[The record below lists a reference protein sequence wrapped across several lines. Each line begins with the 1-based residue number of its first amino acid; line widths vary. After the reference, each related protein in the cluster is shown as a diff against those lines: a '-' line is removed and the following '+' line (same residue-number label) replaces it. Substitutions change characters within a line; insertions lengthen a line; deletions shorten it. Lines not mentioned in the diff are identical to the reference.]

1 MGRSLLDSPDTWWAG
16 GMAWHSHFRAQKH
29 LSGPPIMLGTRAEI
43 LSATPPSAL
52 SRPREVGKY
61 RNQISGV
68 EAAEAVVGK
77 CFGLARPPPLSWES
91 NPLALPSPSLQAPK
105 SSWLF
110 SGLCL
115 AWVSPRHLAVPGS
128 GGDFCILDLLSLEER
143 QSNREPHPADTPC
156 PGKLGLWAAFLSPQG
171 PCPFLWPRCF
181 AHLGAWAEASGFQGD
196 PSWRE
201 CLVGVSGFHRGRVRI
216 ISLLSLP
223 HGQAEHQ
230 SDGIEGGR
238 DS

>member
-1 MGRSLLDSPDTWWAG
+1 MGRSLLDSPETWWAG

-61 RNQISGV
+61 RNQISGM

-77 CFGLARPPPLSWES
+77 CFGLARPPPLSWEF
-91 NPLALPSPSLQAPK
+91 NPLALPTPSLPAGPK
-105 SSWLF
+105 VILALQWPLP
-110 SGLCL
+110 CL
-115 AWVSPRHLAVPGS
+115 GDPPQHLAVPGS

-143 QSNREPHPADTPC
+143 QSNREPHPTDTPC

-171 PCPFLWPRCF
+171 PCPFLWP
-181 AHLGAWAEASGFQGD
+181 
-196 PSWRE
+196 
-201 CLVGVSGFHRGRVRI
+201 
-216 ISLLSLP
+216 
-223 HGQAEHQ
+223 
-230 SDGIEGGR
+230 
-238 DS
+238 